1 MLTKANVKKVNV
13 NLECIDQR
21 LRQLM
26 DFDRATSYAKQKD
39 SLQKEFESFL
49 ASLPGHVTLATV
61 TPRDVCRFLI
71 FKDKD
76 GRFTAMVATI
86 SAKRD
91 DFRVDAQYV
100 YLTKRLTL
108 ILVSYGPFFTLL
120 DEMASGT
127 SA

>member
-1 MLTKANVKKVNV
+1 MGK
-13 NLECIDQR
+13 R
-21 LRQLM
+21 
-26 DFDRATSYAKQKD
+26 
-39 SLQKEFESFL
+39 
-49 ASLPGHVTLATV
+49 
-61 TPRDVCRFLI
+61 
-71 FKDKD
+71 
-76 GRFTAMVATI
+76 RFTAMVATI

-108 ILVSYGPFFTLL
+108 ISVSYGPFFTLL